1 MCDAADSPRGRTTRS
16 RECLP
21 VPNQMIHRNCVT
33 SSLIYKYCRALPAL
47 STRPFS
53 HLAGTRR
60 IQCEKCFDD
69 KRLLNM
75 KRYRTLIVLSRQLT
89 DSATGKG
96 YNGELNK
103 NKLVDRARTLW
114 KAKMSMQNQSKLL
127 TQLKDYLHKSGYE
140 KNLQIILSKD
150 WLDFLQKVTYSQI
163 NTLKKLS
170 SIELTKSSS
179 DEKRP
184 TIDDAGNCDNDKTGK
199 LREVVATEQKESEE
213 TVNIVLSRKQDQ
225 AESTIEAKQK
235 GKTGTQSIGQLISA
249 FIFNSTVQSK
259 TVNLVVPPK
268 WKVNVH
274 KTIPKHSI
282 ASRTRHVLNSIETAE
297 SNDSRLR
304 RIEDLLMHVDQY
316 PEARHYAIKE
326 GAIRV
331 LLKARRKVE
340 DEQVKAS
347 IREALAVLGYTDPLP
362 GKGIRILS
370 IDGGGMRGVLVIEML
385 KKLEELTGQKTHEMF
400 DYICGV
406 STGAIL
412 AAALGGHKRKSL
424 EEISELY
431 KELSAKVFTQSAIKG
446 TSNLVWSHG
455 YYDTALWEKL
465 LQEHLGDPVLIK
477 TVRDPT
483 APKFS
488 AISAIVNHERVMAYV
503 FRNYTLPHRVESQ
516 YIGSHK
522 HKLWEAVRASAAAPS
537 YFEEFK
543 HGEYLHQDGGILVNN
558 PCAVALHEAKQL
570 WPNSPLQCVIS
581 FGTGR
586 TPNRICENNE
596 ECTEIAISSWR
607 EKFYKIL
614 DSATDTEAVH
624 TMLNDLLPGHIYF
637 RFNPYLTEMLSMVEI
652 RPEKISQL
660 EQDARMY
667 IRRNE
672 EKFQNAAQV
681 LMQRK
686 TVPRKIMD
694 WIALQHKMT
703 GL

>member
-1 MCDAADSPRGRTTRS
+1 
-16 RECLP
+16 
-21 VPNQMIHRNCVT
+21 
-33 SSLIYKYCRALPAL
+33 
-47 STRPFS
+47 
-53 HLAGTRR
+53 
-60 IQCEKCFDD
+60 
-69 KRLLNM
+69 M
-75 KRYRTLIVLSRQLT
+75 KRYQGLIVLSRQLT
-89 DSATGKG
+89 DSATGKS
-96 YNGELNK
+96 YNGDFNK
-103 NKLVDRARTLW
+103 NKLLSRVQTLW
-114 KAKMSMQNQSKLL
+114 RAKMSMQNQSKLL
-127 TQLKDYLHKSGYE
+127 TQLKDYLNKSGYD

-179 DEKRP
+179 DQKM
-184 TIDDAGNCDNDKTGK
+184 IDTENRECDNSK
-199 LREVVATEQKESEE
+199 VVGVDQKGSEE
-213 TVNIVLSRKQDQ
+213 IVNTVLSKKQDQ
-225 AESTIEAKQK
+225 VESGTSETKQK
-235 GKTGTQSIGQLISA
+235 GKTGAQSISQFISA
-249 FIFNSTVQSK
+249 FIFNSTVQQSK

-268 WKVNVH
+268 WKLNVH
-274 KTIPKHSI
+274 KSIPKHSI

-297 SNDSRLR
+297 SNGSRLR
-304 RIEDLLMHVDQY
+304 RIEDLLVHVDQY

-326 GAIRV
+326 GAVRV
-331 LLKARRKVE
+331 LLRTRRRSE

-347 IREALAVLGYTDPLP
+347 VREALAVLGYTDPLP

-370 IDGGGMRGVLVIEML
+370 IDGGGIRGVLVIEML

-455 YYDTALWEKL
+455 YYDTALWEQL
-465 LQEHLGDPVLIK
+465 LQEHLGDPLLIK

-483 APKFS
+483 SPKFS

-570 WPNSPLQCVIS
+570 WPNNRLQCVIS

-596 ECTEIAISSWR
+596 DYSEIAISSWR

-637 RFNPYLTEMLSMVEI
+637 RFNPYLTEMLSMVET

-672 EKFQNAAQV
+672 EKFQKAAVV

-686 TVPRKIMD
+686 NVPRKIMD
-694 WIALQHKMT
+694 WIALQQKMT